1 MNYNYYSKK
10 FIQISRRIQVY
21 KIDKYDVFLSFKTWF
36 FTDTE
41 DDFYQKLTSEY
52 IILYLPNNS

>member
-10 FIQISRRIQVY
+10 LIQISRRIQVY